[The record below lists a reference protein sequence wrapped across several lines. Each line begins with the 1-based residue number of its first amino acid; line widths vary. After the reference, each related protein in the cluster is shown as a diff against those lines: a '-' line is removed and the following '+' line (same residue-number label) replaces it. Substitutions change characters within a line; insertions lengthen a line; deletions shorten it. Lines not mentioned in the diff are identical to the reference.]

1 MEGGSKGNKG
11 NPYGQM
17 CQSLLDLYDAADNVF
32 NTISARVRY
41 FLALCLL
48 LSICNIK
55 HLI

>member
-32 NTISARVRY
+32 NTISARVLLGPLLI
-41 FLALCLL
+41 FLCA
-48 LSICNIK
+48 N
-55 HLI
+55 